1 MNSSAAAI
9 TSLREQS
16 QPSTGDPYLKI
27 RLVDRTTAL
36 LPMTY
41 LQEVLVLPVARLA
54 PMPGMPPCV
63 LGLLNRRSRVF
74 WAIDLAHLLQLEPLG
89 ANLPQYDLVIA
100 RVGSNPLAMAVRGV
114 EGIVRASRDR
124 LQSPH
129 SSVSAGLVPYLRGCV
144 LFPSEISLVL
154 DVAAIVRSP
163 TLQNY

>member
-1 MNSSAAAI
+1 MNTSAAAI

-16 QPSTGDPYLKI
+16 QPTTGDPYLKI
-27 RLVDRTTAL
+27 RLTDRTTAL

-74 WAIDLAHLLQLEPLG
+74 WAIDLAHLLQLESLG
-89 ANLPQYDLVIA
+89 ANLVQYDLVIA
-100 RVGSNPLAMAVRGV
+100 RVGSNPLAMAVCGV
-114 EGIVRASRDR
+114 EGIVRASRDS

-129 SSVSAGLVPYLRGCV
+129 GSVSAGLVPYLRGCV

-163 TLQNY
+163 TLQHY